1 MQLNICA
8 IIGQGKNINI
18 YNMFLI
24 HVRGGK
30 YVHKYKQYFLNI
42 NKY

>member
-24 HVRGGK
+24 HVH
-30 YVHKYKQYFLNI
+30 VYKQYFLNI

>member
-1 MQLNICA
+1 MQLNMCA

-24 HVRGGK
+24 HVRGENM
-30 YVHKYKQYFLNI
+30 YINI
-42 NKY
+42 SNIF